1 MVLPWVLTGHSA
13 KPGWT
18 TKYLPGIGLEAVS
31 GPVLFV
37 VFSVATKIQSMT
49 RSSKIIRYVGKRLL
63 QGIPIILAI
72 VIINFFLLNMAEG
85 DAVDVLAGEAGS
97 ATPEY
102 MAELRAKFGLDKPLP
117 VQLMVYL
124 KNVVMLDLGY
134 SFRHEMPVHE
144 LIMDRF
150 WPTALLMVS
159 TIILAVGFGILL
171 GLLAAMFLNTWKDA
185 VITVFALITYATPLF
200 WVGLM
205 MIVVFS
211 LNLGWFPTSGMENIA
226 AFHEGWDRVKDIAVH
241 LVLPT
246 ITLSLF
252 YLALYTRMMRASM
265 LEQYGQDY
273 VITARAK
280 GLTERRI
287 TFVHVLRNALLPVVT
302 MAGVQVGALIGGSVI
317 VESVF
322 AWPGL
327 GMLAFESLFAR
338 DLNLLL
344 GIFLLSSILVIA
356 VNLVVDIIYCF
367 LDPRIEVS

>member
-1 MVLPWVLTGHSA
+1 MNKSV
-13 KPGWT
+13 K
-18 TKYLPGIGLEAVS
+18 
-31 GPVLFV
+31 
-37 VFSVATKIQSMT
+37 VF
-49 RSSKIIRYVGKRLL
+49 RYVLKRLA

-72 VIINFFLLNMAEG
+72 VVLNFFLLNMAEG

-102 MAELRAKFGLDKPLP
+102 MAELRAKFGLDQPLP
-117 VQLMVYL
+117 VQLLVYL
-124 KNVVMLDLGY
+124 KNVATLDLGY
-134 SFRHEMPVHE
+134 SFRHDMAVSE
-144 LIMDRF
+144 LIIDRF
-150 WPTALLMVS
+150 WPTLLLMVS
-159 TIILAVGFGILL
+159 TIIIAVGFGILL
-171 GLLAAMFLNTWKDA
+171 GLMAAVRLNTWKDTA
-185 VITVFALITYATPLF
+185 ISVFALITYATPLF

-211 LNLGWFPTSGMENIA
+211 IHLGWFPTSGMETVA
-226 AFHEGWDRVKDIAVH
+226 AFYEGWDRVLDIAIH

-246 ITLSLF
+246 VTLSLF

-273 VITARAK
+273 VVTARAK

-287 TFVHVLRNALLPVVT
+287 TYVHVLRNALLPVVT
-302 MAGVQVGALIGGSVI
+302 MAGVQIGALIGGSVI

-344 GIFLLSSILVIA
+344 GIFLLSSVLVVV
-356 VNLVVDIIYCF
+356 VNLIVDVIYSF

>member
-1 MVLPWVLTGHSA
+1 MN
-13 KPGWT
+13 
-18 TKYLPGIGLEAVS
+18 
-31 GPVLFV
+31 
-37 VFSVATKIQSMT
+37 
-49 RSSKIIRYVGKRLL
+49 RSSKIFRYVLKRLA
-63 QGIPIILAI
+63 QGVPIILAI
-72 VIINFFLLNMAEG
+72 VVLNFFLLNMAEG

-117 VQLMVYL
+117 VQLLVYL
-124 KNVVMLDLGY
+124 KNVASLDLGY
-134 SFRHEMPVHE
+134 SFRHDMAVSD
-144 LIMDRF
+144 LIIDRF
-150 WPTALLMVS
+150 WPTLLLMAC
-159 TIILAVGFGILL
+159 TIFIAITFGILL
-171 GLLAAMFLNTWKDA
+171 GLMASTRLNTWKDSA
-185 VITVFALITYATPLF
+185 ISIFALITYATPLF

-211 LNLGWFPTSGMENIA
+211 IYLGWFPTSGMENVA
-226 AFHEGWDRVKDIAVH
+226 AFHEGFDRFIDISRH

-273 VITARAK
+273 VVTARAK

-287 TFVHVLRNALLPVVT
+287 TFVHVVRNALLPVVT

-344 GIFLLSSILVIA
+344 GIFMLSSV
-356 VNLVVDIIYCF
+356 LVVAINLIVDVIYSF
-367 LDPRIEVS
+367 LDPRIEVA

>member
-1 MVLPWVLTGHSA
+1 MNRT
-13 KPGWT
+13 
-18 TKYLPGIGLEAVS
+18 
-31 GPVLFV
+31 
-37 VFSVATKIQSMT
+37 
-49 RSSKIIRYVGKRLL
+49 SKILRYVSRRLL

-72 VIINFFLLNMAEG
+72 IVLNFFLLNLAEG

-102 MAELRAKFGLDKPLP
+102 MAQLRAKFGLDKPLP
-117 VQLMVYL
+117 VQLLVYL
-124 KNVVMLDLGY
+124 KNVVTLDLGY
-134 SFRHEMPVHE
+134 SFRHDMPVSK
-144 LIMDRF
+144 LIVDRF
-150 WPTALLMVS
+150 WPTLLLMVS

-171 GLLAAMFLNTWKDA
+171 GLLAAVSLNTWKDA
-185 VITVFALITYATPLF
+185 IITVFALITYATPLF

-211 LNLGWFPTSGMENIA
+211 LNFGWFPTSGMENIA
-226 AFHEGWDRVKDIAVH
+226 AFHEGFDRVKDIAHH

-265 LEQYGQDY
+265 LEQYGLDY
-273 VITARAK
+273 VVTARAK

-344 GIFLLSSILVIA
+344 GIFLLSSALVVA
-356 VNLVVDIIYCF
+356 VNLIVDVIYSF
-367 LDPRIEVS
+367 LDPRIEIG

>member
-1 MVLPWVLTGHSA
+1 MS
-13 KPGWT
+13 
-18 TKYLPGIGLEAVS
+18 
-31 GPVLFV
+31 
-37 VFSVATKIQSMT
+37 
-49 RSSKIIRYVGKRLL
+49 RSTQILRYIIRRLF
-63 QGIPIILAI
+63 QAVPIVLAI
-72 VIINFFLLNMAEG
+72 IVLNFFLLNMAEG

-102 MAELRAKFGLDKPLP
+102 MAELRAKFGLDQPLP
-117 VQLMVYL
+117 VQLLVYL
-124 KNVVMLDLGY
+124 KNIISLDLGY
-134 SFRHEMPVHE
+134 SFRHDMPVSV
-144 LIMDRF
+144 LIVDRF
-150 WPTALLMVS
+150 WPTLLLMVS
-159 TIILAVGFGILL
+159 TIILAVLFGILL
-171 GLLAAMFLNTWKDA
+171 GLLAAINLNTWKDA
-185 VITVFALITYATPLF
+185 VISVFALITYATPLF

-211 LNLGWFPTSGMENIA
+211 INLRWFPTSGMENIA
-226 AFHEGWDRVKDIAVH
+226 AFYEGFDRFVDISRH

-252 YLALYTRMMRASM
+252 YLALSTRLMRASM

-273 VITARAK
+273 VVTARAK
-280 GLTERRI
+280 GLPERRI
-287 TFVHVLRNALLPVVT
+287 TFGHVLRNALLPVVT

-344 GIFLLSSILVIA
+344 GIFLISSVLVVV
-356 VNLVVDIIYCF
+356 VNLIVDVIYCF

>member
-1 MVLPWVLTGHSA
+1 MS
-13 KPGWT
+13 
-18 TKYLPGIGLEAVS
+18 
-31 GPVLFV
+31 
-37 VFSVATKIQSMT
+37 
-49 RSSKIIRYVGKRLL
+49 RSTQILRYIIRRLF
-63 QGIPIILAI
+63 QAVPIVLAI
-72 VIINFFLLNMAEG
+72 IVLNFFLLNMAEG

-102 MAELRAKFGLDKPLP
+102 MAELRAKFGLDQPLP
-117 VQLMVYL
+117 VQLLVYL
-124 KNVVMLDLGY
+124 KNIISLDLGY
-134 SFRHEMPVHE
+134 SFRHDMPVSV
-144 LIMDRF
+144 LIVDRF
-150 WPTALLMVS
+150 WPTLLLMVS
-159 TIILAVGFGILL
+159 TIILAVLFGILL
-171 GLLAAMFLNTWKDA
+171 GLLAAINLNTWKDA
-185 VITVFALITYATPLF
+185 VISVFALITYARPLF

-211 LNLGWFPTSGMENIA
+211 INLRWFPTSGMENIA
-226 AFHEGWDRVKDIAVH
+226 AFYEGFDRFVDISRH

-252 YLALYTRMMRASM
+252 YLALYTRLMRASM

-273 VITARAK
+273 VVTARAK
-280 GLTERRI
+280 GLPERRI
-287 TFVHVLRNALLPVVT
+287 TFGHVLRNALLPVVT

-344 GIFLLSSILVIA
+344 GIFLISSVLVVV
-356 VNLVVDIIYCF
+356 VNLIVDVIYCF

>member
-1 MVLPWVLTGHSA
+1 MG
-13 KPGWT
+13 K
-18 TKYLPGIGLEAVS
+18 
-31 GPVLFV
+31 
-37 VFSVATKIQSMT
+37 SVKIF
-49 RSSKIIRYVGKRLL
+49 RYILKRLA
-63 QGIPIILAI
+63 QGVPIILAI
-72 VIINFFLLNMAEG
+72 VVLNFFLLNMAEG

-124 KNVVMLDLGY
+124 KNVAKLDLGY
-134 SFRHEMPVHE
+134 SFRHDMAVSD
-144 LIMDRF
+144 LVIARL
-150 WPTALLMVS
+150 WPTLLLMVA
-159 TIILAVGFGILL
+159 TIIIAISFGIFL
-171 GLLAAMFLNTWKDA
+171 GLVAAVRLNTWKDTA
-185 VITVFALITYATPLF
+185 ISIFALITYATPLF

-211 LNLGWFPTSGMENIA
+211 IKLRWFPTSGMENVA
-226 AFHEGWDRVKDIAVH
+226 AFYEGFDKVVDILHH

-246 ITLSLF
+246 LTLSLF

-273 VITARAK
+273 VVTARAK

-327 GMLAFESLFAR
+327 GLLAFESLFAR

-344 GIFLLSSILVIA
+344 GIFLLSSILVVV
-356 VNLVVDIIYCF
+356 VNLIVDVIYSF

>member
-1 MVLPWVLTGHSA
+1 MS
-13 KPGWT
+13 
-18 TKYLPGIGLEAVS
+18 
-31 GPVLFV
+31 
-37 VFSVATKIQSMT
+37 
-49 RSSKIIRYVGKRLL
+49 RSTQILRYIIRRLF
-63 QGIPIILAI
+63 QAVPIVLAI
-72 VIINFFLLNMAEG
+72 IVLNFFLLNMAEG

-102 MAELRAKFGLDKPLP
+102 MAELRAKFGLDQPLP
-117 VQLMVYL
+117 VQLLVYL
-124 KNVVMLDLGY
+124 KNIISLDLGY
-134 SFRHEMPVHE
+134 SFRHDMPVSV
-144 LIMDRF
+144 LIVDRF
-150 WPTALLMVS
+150 WPTLLLMVS
-159 TIILAVGFGILL
+159 TIILAVLFGILL
-171 GLLAAMFLNTWKDA
+171 GLLAAINLNTWKDA
-185 VITVFALITYATPLF
+185 VISVFALITYATPLF

-211 LNLGWFPTSGMENIA
+211 INLRWFPTSGMENIA
-226 AFHEGWDRVKDIAVH
+226 AFYEGFDRFVDITHH

-252 YLALYTRMMRASM
+252 YLALYTRLMRASM

-273 VITARAK
+273 VVTARAK
-280 GLTERRI
+280 GLPERRI
-287 TFVHVLRNALLPVVT
+287 TFGHVLRNALLPVVT
-302 MAGVQVGALIGGSVI
+302 MAGVQVGTLIGGSVI

-344 GIFLLSSILVIA
+344 GIFLISSVLVVV
-356 VNLVVDIIYCF
+356 VNLIVDVIYCF

>member
-1 MVLPWVLTGHSA
+1 MN
-13 KPGWT
+13 
-18 TKYLPGIGLEAVS
+18 
-31 GPVLFV
+31 
-37 VFSVATKIQSMT
+37 
-49 RSSKIIRYVGKRLL
+49 RSSKIFRYVLRRLL

-72 VIINFFLLNMAEG
+72 VVLNFFLLNLAEG

-102 MAELRAKFGLDKPLP
+102 MEEMRKKFGLDKPLP
-117 VQLMVYL
+117 VQLAVYL
-124 KNVVMLDLGY
+124 KNVLQLDLGY
-134 SFRHEMPVHE
+134 SFRHDMQVAE
-144 LIMDRF
+144 LIIDRF
-150 WPTALLMVS
+150 WPTLIFMVS
-159 TIILAVGFGILL
+159 TILLAVGFGILL
-171 GLLAAMFLNTWKDA
+171 GLFAAINLNTWKDSVVS
-185 VITVFALITYATPLF
+185 VIALITYATPLF

-205 MIVVFS
+205 MIILFS
-211 LNLGWFPTSGMENIA
+211 IKNDWFPTSGMENSA
-226 AFHEGWDRVKDIAVH
+226 MFYEGLERVKDIAHH

-280 GLTERRI
+280 GVTERRI

-327 GMLAFESLFAR
+327 GLLAFESLFAR

-344 GIFLLSSILVIA
+344 GIFLLSSALVVA
-356 VNLVVDIIYCF
+356 VNLVVDVVYCF
-367 LDPRIEVS
+367 LDPRIEVN

>member
-1 MVLPWVLTGHSA
+1 MNKSA
-13 KPGWT
+13 K
-18 TKYLPGIGLEAVS
+18 I
-31 GPVLFV
+31 F
-37 VFSVATKIQSMT
+37 
-49 RSSKIIRYVGKRLL
+49 RYILKRLA
-63 QGIPIILAI
+63 QGVPIILAI
-72 VIINFFLLNMAEG
+72 VVLNFFLLNMAEG

-124 KNVVMLDLGY
+124 KNVAMLDLGY
-134 SFRHEMPVHE
+134 SFRHDMAVSD
-144 LIMDRF
+144 LVIDRL
-150 WPTALLMVS
+150 WPTLLLMVT
-159 TIILAVGFGILL
+159 TIIIAVGFGILL
-171 GLLAAMFLNTWKDA
+171 GLMAAVRLNTWKDTA
-185 VITVFALITYATPLF
+185 ISIFALITYATPLF

-211 LNLGWFPTSGMENIA
+211 INLRWFPTSGMENIA
-226 AFHEGWDRVKDIAVH
+226 AFYEGFDKVVDIAHH

-273 VITARAK
+273 VVTARAK

-327 GMLAFESLFAR
+327 GLLAFESLFAR

-344 GIFLLSSILVIA
+344 GIFLLSSILVVV
-356 VNLVVDIIYCF
+356 VNLIVDVIYSF